1 MPEASTPNYTVHNLV
16 SDNFVAGTVHDPN
29 LVNGWGLTAG
39 PATPWWVA
47 DNGTDSST
55 LYDGTGAPRPLVVAV
70 HNAPTGAVFNGT
82 SDFVVTSGAAS
93 GPARFIFA
101 TDWPGVPGIGVNASV
116 VAGLGFDRD
125 TLERIFWRNAFEV
138 YNLGPP
144 PAGWK

>member
-1 MPEASTPNYTVHNLV
+1 MQEDDSMVQRALIVAASLGLLLATAMSVNARSINAQNNYTVHNLV

-82 SDFVVTSGAAS
+82 SDFVITSGTAS
-93 GPARFIFA
+93 M
-101 TDWPGVPGIGVNASV
+101 
-116 VAGLGFDRD
+116 
-125 TLERIFWRNAFEV
+125 
-138 YNLGPP
+138 
-144 PAGWK
+144 